1 MSVSESP
8 QPAPAAAAEPL
19 QHLDAQ
25 SVALLYSTQIEPR
38 LVTLEAERIG
48 AQRTF
53 WMRLGIGGAGVAVI
67 AAVIMAF
74 STGWGL
80 GIGVFGLVMV
90 GAWAYGPLDAVGKR
104 AKVAVLNA
112 IAEAM
117 HLRFTIAGFDPPG
130 FGRCRELGLLPGYD
144 RHSVEDLFEG
154 TRGTSTFALY
164 DAHLETRQR
173 DSKGRETWS
182 TVFRGSVIRLAFPD
196 EFLGVTVVK
205 RDAGIFNMFQKGG
218 RDMQKIGLVDSRFEK
233 IFEVFGTD
241 QVEARYLVHPV
252 FMEKLLELE
261 KNFQGGKIRCG
272 FIRGDLLICVE
283 GRDRFE
289 IGGMFST
296 LVSQDRVSKMA
307 DDVTTVMSLL
317 DTVLAGP
324 PPAYQAEI
332 ARARAEM
339 QAQVPSAPPP
349 ANPPIVS

>member
-1 MSVSESP
+1 MRPPHTTTGS
-8 QPAPAAAAEPL
+8 
-19 QHLDAQ
+19 
-25 SVALLYSTQIEPR
+25 YR
-38 LVTLEAERIG
+38 LP
-48 AQRTF
+48 
-53 WMRLGIGGAGVAVI
+53 
-67 AAVIMAF
+67 
-74 STGWGL
+74 S
-80 GIGVFGLVMV
+80 
-90 GAWAYGPLDAVGKR
+90 
-104 AKVAVLNA
+104 
-112 IAEAM
+112 
-117 HLRFTIAGFDPPG
+117 
-130 FGRCRELGLLPGYD
+130 
-144 RHSVEDLFEG
+144 
-154 TRGTSTFALY
+154 
-164 DAHLETRQR
+164 HLETRQR